1 MSEAP
6 PEAVAGALAR
16 ARQLL
21 EARGAAREARYVA
34 VLEGR
39 AERAAFEADAAA
51 CRDARGALAGLVAGD
66 APGPSVASTADALGW
81 LVALGVTEGAV
92 VDGAAAFLA
101 GEQAADGGWKGAA
114 AAGEGE
120 AVALTAALCGSLAR
134 CPAARLS
141 SLRRAAGYLAAHW
154 SEERVRAGSYPEI
167 AGYLH
172 AFAGLPADLDVAD
185 EALQWCGRELER
197 GFRIGAFDP
206 VRVAHVFV
214 LCDAA
219 ALPGARLGAA
229 ELLEALLRAQAPDG
243 SFGGFCTPERSTCRA
258 ALALRHLAP
267 RLR

>member
-1 MSEAP
+1 MSAAAP
-6 PEAVAGALAR
+6 QAVAAALAR
-16 ARQLL
+16 ARERL

-39 AERAAFEADAAA
+39 AERAAFEADAAS

-66 APGPSVASTADALGW
+66 AQGPSVASTADALGW
-81 LVALGVTEGAV
+81 LVALGVTEGPV
-92 VDGAAAFLA
+92 VEDAAAYLA
-101 GEQAADGGWKGAA
+101 KQQAVDGGWSDP
-114 AAGEGE
+114 AAGEGAAPE
-120 AVALTAALCGSLAR
+120 LTAALCGTLAR

-141 SLRRAAGYLAAHW
+141 SLRRAAAYLAAHW
-154 SEERVRAGSYPEI
+154 SEERVRSGSYGSI

-172 AFAGLPADLDVAD
+172 AFASLPADLDVAD

-197 GFRIGAFDP
+197 GFRSGAFDA

-229 ELLEALLRAQAPDG
+229 EVLEALLRAQAPDG
-243 SFGGFCTPERSTCRA
+243 SFGGFGTPERSTCRA
-258 ALALRHLAP
+258 ALALRHLGPA
-267 RLR
+267 LR